1 MHHLVSITTL
11 KSRLSQYLAIVKEGG
26 EVLITERGRPIARL
40 VPEKRTGWDDERIAE
55 LKRKGVLTG
64 NPRPL
69 GKAFFDL
76 PRGRDPEGAVLKALL
91 EEREEGW

>member
-1 MHHLVSITTL
+1 MLHSVSLTHL

-26 EVLITERGRPIARL
+26 EVLVTERGRPIARL

-55 LKRKGVLTG
+55 LKRKGVLVG

-69 GKAFFDL
+69 GREVLDM
-76 PRGRDPEGAVLKALL
+76 PRGSDPTGAVLRALL

>member
-1 MHHLVSITTL
+1 MHSVSITTL

-26 EVLITERGRPIARL
+26 EVLVTERGRPIARL

-55 LKRKGVLTG
+55 LKRKGVLLG

-69 GKAFFDL
+69 GREILDM
-76 PRGRDPEGAVLKALL
+76 PRGSDPQGAVLKALL

>member
-1 MHHLVSITTL
+1 MHSVSITTL

-26 EVLITERGRPIARL
+26 EVLVTERGRPIARL

-55 LKRKGVLTG
+55 LKRKGVLLG

-69 GKAFFDL
+69 GKEFFDL
-76 PRGRDPEGAVLKALL
+76 PRGRDPDGAVLEALL

>member
-1 MHHLVSITTL
+1 MTTVSVSHL

-26 EVLITERGRPIARL
+26 EVLVTERGRPIARL
-40 VPEKRTGWDDERIAE
+40 VPEKPKRWDDARIEE
-55 LKRKGVLTG
+55 LRRKGILRG

-69 GKAFFDL
+69 GKEFFDL
-76 PRGRDPEGAVLKALL
+76 PRGRDPEGAVLAALL